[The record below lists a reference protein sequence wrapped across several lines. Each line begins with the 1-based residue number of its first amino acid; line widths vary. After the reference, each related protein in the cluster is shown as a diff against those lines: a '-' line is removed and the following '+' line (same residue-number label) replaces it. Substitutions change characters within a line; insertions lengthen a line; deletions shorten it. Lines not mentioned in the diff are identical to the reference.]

1 MVLSQLPHRK
11 FDRAYI
17 VNGGFD
23 LGSADAAIR
32 HRAAVSCEF
41 GSAAAV
47 SDGR

>member
-1 MVLSQLPHRK
+1 MVLSQLPRRK
-11 FDRAYI
+11 FDRADI

-32 HRAAVSCEF
+32 TEAAVSCQF
-41 GSAAAV
+41 GSAVAV